1 MSDHVLNTTAV
12 DSSYI
17 FRTIMAAMS
26 RPGRILAFQPPGTV
40 HAPLL
45 PGTAAML
52 LTLCDFQTPIYLIP
66 ELAGSAVTKY
76 LRFHTGAP
84 LTPNAADCSFAVL
97 AAGLDMPRLADFPQ
111 GTHEYPDR
119 SATLLIQVPQVSA
132 GGHVALRGPGIES
145 TVDVTVAG
153 MGAGFWR
160 ELMRNRDGFPIGVD
174 VVFISPDAICACPR
188 STTVMLRETA

>member
-1 MSDHVLNTTAV
+1 MSDHVLSTTAI

-26 RPGRILAFQPPGTV
+26 RPGRILAFLPPVTAP
-40 HAPLL
+40 APLL
-45 PGTAAML
+45 SGTAAML
-52 LTLCDFQTPIYLIP
+52 LTLCDFQTPIYLVP

-84 LTPNAADCSFAVL
+84 LTPNPADSSFAVL
-97 AAGLDMPRLADFPQ
+97 AAGLGMPRLADFPQ

-145 TVDVTVAG
+145 TVDVTAAG
-153 MGAGFWR
+153 MDAGFWH
-160 ELMRNRDGFPIGVD
+160 EMMRRRDGFPIGVD
-174 VVFISPDAICACPR
+174 VVFISPSAICACPR
-188 STTVMLRETA
+188 STTVNFRETA

>member
-1 MSDHVLNTTAV
+1 MSDHVLSTTAI

-26 RPGRILAFQPPGTV
+26 RPGRILAFLPPVTAP
-40 HAPLL
+40 APLL

-52 LTLCDFQTPIYLIP
+52 LTLCDFQTPIYLVP

-84 LTPNAADCSFAVL
+84 LTPNPADSSFAVL

-145 TVDVTVAG
+145 TIEVTVAG
-153 MGAGFWR
+153 MDAGFWH

-174 VVFISPDAICACPR
+174 VVFISPDAICAFPR
-188 STTVMLRETA
+188 STTVSLRETA